1 MLYTTS
7 TNAQEEDWQKLDG
20 NENLASNEVFHYHN
34 NKPKLTRKI
43 KYWEHTRKERTH
55 KIQISP
61 NAVLVVHTKDVSCNP
76 LVPDHILSVPV
87 HMKNSTLK
95 LISIQFSF
103 ALNLSFYRCSR
114 TLNPEPWT

>member
-7 TNAQEEDWQKLDG
+7 
-20 NENLASNEVFHYHN
+20 
-34 NKPKLTRKI
+34 NKCSRGGLTKAWWEWKPCLQWSLSLSQPKLTRKI
-43 KYWEHTRKERTH
+43 KYWKRTRKERTH

-87 HMKNSTLK
+87 HMKNSTLI

-103 ALNLSFYRCSR
+103 DLNLSFYRCST